1 MINSSFPGK
10 IVLFDGVCN
19 LCEGSV
25 QFLLKRDKQN
35 VLYYASL
42 QSDAAAELLPNSGLD
57 EKFLKSIVFIDEGEA
72 FTESDAVLRICKYL
86 PQPWR
91 SLQYF
96 RYIPKW
102 IRDPVYRFIARNR
115 YRWFG
120 KKDQCMMPAEG
131 VMERFLS

>member
-1 MINSSFPGK
+1 MTDPNK

-25 QFLLKRDKQN
+25 QFLLKRDKQKI
-35 VLYYASL
+35 LRYASL
-42 QSDAAAELLPNSGLD
+42 QSDSGAKLLSMTGLD
-57 EKFLKSIVFIDEGEA
+57 ERFLKSIVFIDEGEA

-86 PQPWR
+86 PQPWNA
-91 SLQYF
+91 LQYF
-96 RYIPKW
+96 RFVPKW
-102 IRDPVYRFIARNR
+102 IRDPVYRFIAQNR

-120 KKDQCMMPAEG
+120 KKEQCVIPQAG